1 MYDVYST
8 EVYETQGKL
17 FEIVNDM
24 NIDTEEFVTRFMH
37 SKLRNHLDIRQAY
50 YCNLSATEML
60 EIQLSQGKYRPKR
73 VGYDPIMCNWVGEF
87 YQLFADFTG
96 LPSSKVIRILPFKKL
111 YRMSLVLHDM
121 DIKLAVD
128 KVASHM
134 SRDSTIK
141 ERV

>member
-17 FEIVNDM
+17 FEMVNDM
-24 NIDTEEFVTRFMH
+24 NIDTEEFVTKFMCGR
-37 SKLRNHLDIRQAY
+37 LRNHLDIRQAY
-50 YCNLSATEML
+50 YCNLSAAEML
-60 EIQLSQGKYRPKR
+60 KIQLNQCKYHPKR
-73 VGYDPIMCNWVGEF
+73 ISYDPIMCNWMGEF
-87 YQLFADFTG
+87 YQLLADFTG

-121 DIKLAVD
+121 DIKLAVS

-134 SRDSTIK
+134 SKDSTIK
-141 ERV
+141 ERI